1 MAMGGKVGALLVLFV
16 LLSSPM
22 LVLPFT
28 PTAGAA
34 VFEGSVL
41 VNGHEAGTQKSPRIA
56 VDHLANISVV
66 WEDLHEGR
74 MIFYGRSDDGGATFM
89 EKVRVDDVVDT
100 STNRS
105 SPAVAVNDTGSIFVV
120 WNDDRNGASRIYFSK
135 SDDNGSSFSANLPV
149 VPSGL
154 IVQTEP
160 DIAIANDTIFVVWAE
175 GTNQSTPGFSNI
187 NMTRSVD
194 WGQTFLPP
202 VRIDDTGTSVTTQG
216 FPSVAARDDIVF
228 VTWHDSRTNPV
239 FDIYGVLS
247 NDSGSN
253 FGANVKVSDGI
264 SGIRQAEPDAAILP
278 DGNPCAVW
286 HDDRSGD
293 LDIRFAR
300 STDDGVH
307 FLPSVL
313 VSDSILGTTGTTQ
326 SDPQIAVDS
335 KGNIS
340 VIFRDNSFDRYYH
353 VMYSGSHNLGASFS
367 SGILVDNAPLNM
379 GSTDSIDLALSPNGT
394 PMVVYD
400 FEFTGSRDIYF
411 TKMIDRPPL
420 CSITSPVDEATIAG
434 NVTVL
439 GNASDPDGNE
449 TLVTVE
455 VRVHSIGGSYDS
467 NWKVANGTVGW
478 NYTISTTALINGP
491 YEISARSY
499 DGEAYSETAG
509 INVTVFNE
517 GQKWPDLSIRA
528 DDITFSPDL
537 PEEDQFVTISAAV
550 WNIGNLNATNV
561 DVRFQR
567 EDVLISETQVSLIP
581 SGENR
586 TASVQWRALQGN
598 HLIKVIV
605 DLDNIIV
612 ELNETNNQA
621 SKMIRVVPSTFYQ
634 PDLEISPQNV
644 TLSSDEIKVGDSVNL
659 TAEVFNFGNEGAT
672 NVAVVFTV
680 DGDRVGEKIIEYVPV
695 NNSRSAKVTWVA
707 TVGHHIINITVDPT
721 NQIVERNESNNRASI
736 GVDVKASVGDFPVW
750 IIVVGVAIPLVLAV
764 AIMYVMKWRR
774 PKY

>member
-1 MAMGGKVGALLVLFV
+1 MGGKVGALLVLFV
-16 LLSSPM
+16 LLFSSM
-22 LVLPFT
+22 LVLPLA

-34 VFEGSVL
+34 VFEGSVP
-41 VNGHEAGTQKSPRIA
+41 VNTHETGTQKSARIA
-56 VDHLANISVV
+56 VDQLANISVV
-66 WEDLHEGR
+66 WEDLHDGR

-89 EKVRVDDVVDT
+89 QKVRVDDVVDA
-100 STNRS
+100 SSNRS
-105 SPAVAVNDTGSIFVV
+105 SPAVAVNDSGSIFVV
-120 WNDDRNGASRIYFSK
+120 WNDARNGASRIYFSK
-135 SDDNGSSFSANLPV
+135 SDDNGSSFSTNIPID
-149 VPSGL
+149 PSGL

-160 DIAIANDTIFVVWAE
+160 DIAIANETIFVVWV
-175 GTNQSTPGFSNI
+175 GTNLSTPGLSNI
-187 NMTRSVD
+187 FMARSVD
-194 WGQTFLPP
+194 WGQTFLSI
-202 VRIDDTGTSVTTQG
+202 VNISDTGTSLITQG
-216 FPSVAARDDIVF
+216 FPSIAAMDNIVF
-228 VTWHDSRTNPV
+228 VTWHDSRTDSV

-264 SGIRQAEPDAAILP
+264 PGTRQARPDAAILP

-300 STDDGVH
+300 SADNGVH

-313 VSDSILGTTGTTQ
+313 VSDSIRGT
-326 SDPQIAVDS
+326 SHAEPQIAVDS

-340 VIFRDNSFDRYYH
+340 VIFRDNSLHTYH
-353 VMYSGSHNLGASFS
+353 VMYSGSHNSGASFS
-367 SGILVDNAPLNM
+367 SGILVDNAPLDM
-379 GSTDSIDLALSPNGT
+379 GSADSIDLALSPNGT

-400 FEFTGSRDIYF
+400 FDFTGSRDIYF

-420 CSITSPVDEATIAG
+420 CSITFPIDEATIAG

-449 TLVTVE
+449 TLVMVE
-455 VRVHSIGGSYDS
+455 ARVHSVGGLYDS
-467 NWKVANGTVGW
+467 GWKVANGTVGW
-478 NYTISTTALINGP
+478 NYTINTTALINGP

-499 DGEAYSETAG
+499 DGEAYSETAL
-509 INVTVFNE
+509 IQVTVFNE
-517 GQKWPDLSIRA
+517 GQKWPDLAITA
-528 DDITFSPDL
+528 NDIVFSPNL
-537 PEEDQFVTISAAV
+537 PEESQLVNISAAV
-550 WNIGNLNATNV
+550 WNIGNLNATDVN
-561 DVRFQR
+561 VRFYR
-567 EDVLISETQVSLIP
+567 ENSLIGETQTSLVP
-581 SGENR
+581 YGENR
-586 TASVQWRALQGN
+586 TAGVQWQALPGN

-605 DLDNIIV
+605 DPDNIIV

-621 SKMIRVVPSTFYQ
+621 SKMVGVVPSTFYQ
-634 PDLEISPQNV
+634 PDLEISPENV
-644 TLSSDEIKVGDSVNL
+644 TLSSDEIGVGDSVNL
-659 TAEVFNFGNEGAT
+659 TAEVFNFGNKGAT

-680 DGDRVGEKIIEYVPV
+680 DGDRVGEQMISYVPV

-736 GVDVKASVGDFPVW
+736 SVDVTPVGGDFPVW
-750 IIVVGVAIPLVLAV
+750 IIVVGVAIPLVLAL
-764 AIMYVMKWRR
+764 AITYVMKWRR

>member
-1 MAMGGKVGALLVLFV
+1 
-16 LLSSPM
+16 
-22 LVLPFT
+22 
-28 PTAGAA
+28 
-34 VFEGSVL
+34 
-41 VNGHEAGTQKSPRIA
+41 
-56 VDHLANISVV
+56 
-66 WEDLHEGR
+66 

-89 EKVRVDDVVDT
+89 QKVRVDDVADA

-120 WNDDRNGASRIYFSK
+120 WNDDRDGASRIYFSK
-135 SDDNGSSFSANLPV
+135 SDDNGSSFSANIPI
-149 VPSGL
+149 VPSGS
-154 IVQTEP
+154 IVQTDP

-187 NMTRSVD
+187 YMARSVD
-194 WGQTFLPP
+194 RGQTFLLP
-202 VRIDDTGTSVTTQG
+202 VRIDDTGTSLTTQG
-216 FPSVAARDDIVF
+216 FPSIAARGDIVF
-228 VTWHDSRTNPV
+228 VTWHDSRTDPV
-239 FDIYGVLS
+239 FDIYGALS

-264 SGIRQAEPDAAILP
+264 SGIRQAEPDAAIFP

-286 HDDRSGD
+286 HDYRSGD

-300 STDDGVH
+300 STDDGVQ
-307 FLPSVL
+307 FLESVL
-313 VSDSILGTTGTTQ
+313 VSDSIPGTSQ
-326 SDPQIAVDS
+326 ADPQMAVDS
-335 KGNIS
+335 NGNIS
-340 VIFRDNSFDRYYH
+340 VIFRDNSLDRYH
-353 VMYSGSHNLGASFS
+353 VMYSGSRNSGASFS
-367 SGILVDNAPLNM
+367 SGILVDNAPMNT
-379 GSTDSIDLALSPNGT
+379 GSADSIDLALSPNGT

-400 FEFTGSRDIYF
+400 FDFTGSEEDIYF

-420 CSITSPVDEATIAG
+420 CSIDSPVDEATIAG

-455 VRVHSIGGSYDS
+455 VRVHSVGESYDS

-478 NYTISTTALINGP
+478 NYTINTTALINGP
-491 YEISARSY
+491 YNISARSY
-499 DGEAYSETAG
+499 DGEAYSETAS
-509 INVTVFNE
+509 IQVTVFNE
-517 GQKWPDLSIRA
+517 GQKWPDLSITA

-537 PEEDQFVTISAAV
+537 PEEGQFVTISAAV

-586 TASVQWRALQGN
+586 TASVRWPALQGN
-598 HLIKVIV
+598 HLIKVFV
-605 DLDNIIV
+605 DTDDIIV
-612 ELNETNNQA
+612 ELNEANNQA

-659 TAEVFNFGNEGAT
+659 TAEVFNFGNEGAE

-680 DGDRVGEKIIEYVPV
+680 DGDRVGEQVISYISV
-695 NNSRSAKVTWVA
+695 NNSRAARVTWVA

-721 NQIVERNESNNRASI
+721 NQIAERNESNNRASI
-736 GVDVKASVGDFPVW
+736 GVDVKASVGNFPVW

>member
-16 LLSSPM
+16 LLFSSM
-22 LVLPFT
+22 LVLPLA

-34 VFEGSVL
+34 VFEGSIS
-41 VNGHEAGTQKSPRIA
+41 VNTHEPGTQKSPRIA
-56 VDHLANISVV
+56 VDLNANISVV
-66 WEDLHEGR
+66 WEDLYEGR
-74 MIFYGRSDDGGATFM
+74 MIFYGRSDDGGETFRQ
-89 EKVRVDDVVDT
+89 KVRVDDVVDA
-100 STNRS
+100 SSNRS

-120 WNDDRNGASRIYFSK
+120 WNDARNDASRIYFSK
-135 SDDNGSSFSANLPV
+135 SDDNGSSFSANTPIDS
-149 VPSGL
+149 SGL
-154 IVQTEP
+154 MVQTEP
-160 DIAIANDTIFVVWAE
+160 DIAIANETIFVVWV

-187 NMTRSVD
+187 YLARSVD
-194 WGQTFLPP
+194 WGQTFLST
-202 VRIDDTGTSVTTQG
+202 VNISDTGTSPITQG
-216 FPSVAARDDIVF
+216 FPSIAARDNIVF
-228 VTWHDSRTNPV
+228 VIWHDSRTNSV
-239 FDIYGVLS
+239 FDIYGALS

-264 SGIRQAEPDAAILP
+264 PGTRQARPDAAIFP

-300 STDDGVH
+300 SADNGVH

-313 VSDSILGTTGTTQ
+313 VSDSVRGT
-326 SDPQIAVDS
+326 SHAEPQIAVDS

-340 VIFRDNSFDRYYH
+340 VIFRDNTLYTYH
-353 VMYSGSHNLGASFS
+353 VMYSGSHNSGVSFS
-367 SGILVDNAPLNM
+367 SGILVDNAPLDM
-379 GSTDSIDLALSPNGT
+379 GSADSIDLALSPNGT

-400 FEFTGSRDIYF
+400 FDFTGSRDIYF

-420 CSITSPVDEATIAG
+420 CSITFPIDEATIAG

-455 VRVHSIGGSYDS
+455 VRVHSVGGLYDS
-467 NWKVANGTVGW
+467 GWKVANETVGW
-478 NYTISTTALINGP
+478 NYSIDTMALINGP
-491 YEISARSY
+491 YNISARSY
-499 DGEAYSETAG
+499 DGETYSETAR
-509 INVTVFNE
+509 IQVNVFNE
-517 GQKWPDLSIRA
+517 GQKWPDLSITA

-537 PEEDQFVTISAAV
+537 PEEGQFVTISATV

-567 EDVLISETQVSLIP
+567 EDAFISETQVSLIP
-581 SGENR
+581 FGENR
-586 TASVQWRALQGN
+586 TASAQWPALQGN
-598 HLIKVIV
+598 HRIKVIV
-605 DLDNIIV
+605 DSDDIIV
-612 ELNETNNQA
+612 ELSETNNQA
-621 SKMIRVVPSTFYQ
+621 SKMIRVVPSTYYQ

-644 TLSSDEIKVGDSVNL
+644 TLNSDEIEVGDSVNL

-672 NVAVVFTV
+672 NVAVEFTV
-680 DGDRVGEKIIEYVPV
+680 DGDRVGEQVISYVPA
-695 NNSRSAKVTWVA
+695 NNSRAVRVAWIA

-736 GVDVKASVGDFPVW
+736 SVDVKASGSSFPIW

>member
-22 LVLPFT
+22 LVLPFA
-28 PTAGAA
+28 PTAGAT

-41 VNGHEAGTQKSPRIA
+41 VNGHEPGTQKSPRIA
-56 VDHLANISVV
+56 VDLMANISVV

-89 EKVRVDDVVDT
+89 PKVRVDDVADA

-120 WNDDRNGASRIYFSK
+120 WNDDRNGASRIFFSK
-135 SDDNGSSFSANLPV
+135 SDDNGSSFSANIPI
-149 VPSGL
+149 VPSGS
-154 IVQTEP
+154 IVQIDP
-160 DIAIANDTIFVVWAE
+160 DIAIANNTIIVVWAE

-187 NMTRSVD
+187 YMARSVD
-194 WGQTFLPP
+194 RGQTFLLP
-202 VRIDDTGTSVTTQG
+202 VRIDDTGTSLTTQG
-216 FPSVAARDDIVF
+216 FPSIAARGDIVF
-228 VTWHDSRTNPV
+228 VTWHDSRTDPV
-239 FDIYGVLS
+239 FDIYGALS

-264 SGIRQAEPDAAILP
+264 SGIRQAEPDAAIFP

-286 HDDRSGD
+286 HDYRSGD

-300 STDDGVH
+300 STDDGVQ
-307 FLPSVL
+307 FLESVL
-313 VSDSILGTTGTTQ
+313 VSDSIPGTSQ
-326 SDPQIAVDS
+326 ADPQMAVDS
-335 KGNIS
+335 NGNIS
-340 VIFRDNSFDRYYH
+340 VIFRDNSLDRYH
-353 VMYSGSHNLGASFS
+353 VMYSGSRNSGASFS
-367 SGILVDNAPLNM
+367 SGILVDNAPMNT
-379 GSTDSIDLALSPNGT
+379 GSADSIDLALSPNGT

-400 FEFTGSRDIYF
+400 FDFTGSEEDIYF

-420 CSITSPVDEATIAG
+420 CSIDSPVDEATIAG

-455 VRVHSIGGSYDS
+455 VRVHSVGGSYDS

-478 NYTISTTALINGP
+478 NYTINTTALINGP

-499 DGEAYSETAG
+499 DGEAYSETAR
-509 INVTVFNE
+509 IQVTVFDE
-517 GQKWPDLSIRA
+517 EQKWPDLTVIA
-528 DDITFSPDL
+528 GEINFSSNL
-537 PEEDQFVTISAAV
+537 PEEGRLVKISAAV
-550 WNIGNLNATNV
+550 WNIGNLNVTDV
-561 DVRFQR
+561 DVRFYR
-567 EDVLISETQVSLIP
+567 ENSPIGNYQISLVP
-581 SGENR
+581 YGENR
-586 TASVQWRALQGN
+586 TAFVQWMALAGD

-605 DLDNIIV
+605 DSDNVIE
-612 ELNETNNQA
+612 ELNETNNEA
-621 SKMIRVVPSTFYQ
+621 SRMIRVVPSTYHQ
-634 PDLEISPQNV
+634 ADLQLSAQNI
-644 TLSSDEIKVGDSVNL
+644 TLSSDEIKAGDSVVL
-659 TAEVFNFGNEGAT
+659 TAEVFNFGDEEAT
-672 NVAVVFTV
+672 NIVVTFSV
-680 DGDRVGEKIIEYVPV
+680 DGDQVGVSNIDYVPT
-695 NNSRSAKVTWVA
+695 NNSKAARITWIA

-721 NQIVERNESNNRASI
+721 NQIAERNESNNRASI
-736 GVDVKASVGDFPVW
+736 SIDVKASGSSFPVW

>member
-16 LLSSPM
+16 LFSSPM

-34 VFEGSVL
+34 VFEGSVP
-41 VNGHEAGTQKSPRIA
+41 VNGHEPGIQKSPRIA
-56 VDHLANISVV
+56 VDLKANISVV

-89 EKVRVDDVVDT
+89 QKVRVDDVVDA
-100 STNRS
+100 STRRS

-120 WNDDRNGASRIYFSK
+120 WNDNRTGASRIYFSK
-135 SDDNGSSFSANLPV
+135 SDDNGSSFSANIPV
-149 VPSGL
+149 APSGL
-154 IVQTEP
+154 IVQTDP
-160 DIAIANDTIFVVWAE
+160 DIAIANDTIIVVWAE

-187 NMTRSVD
+187 YMARSVD
-194 WGQTFLPP
+194 RGQTFLFP
-202 VRIDDTGTSVTTQG
+202 VRIDDTGTSLTTQG
-216 FPSVAARDDIVF
+216 FPSIAARGDIVF
-228 VTWHDSRTNPV
+228 VTWHDSRTDPV
-239 FDIYGVLS
+239 FDIYGALS

-264 SGIRQAEPDAAILP
+264 SGIRQAEPDAAIFP

-286 HDDRSGD
+286 HDYRSGD

-300 STDDGVH
+300 STDDGVQ
-307 FLPSVL
+307 FLESVL
-313 VSDSILGTTGTTQ
+313 VSDSIPGTSQ
-326 SDPQIAVDS
+326 ADPQMAVDS
-335 KGNIS
+335 NGNIS
-340 VIFRDNSFDRYYH
+340 VIFRDNSLDRYH
-353 VMYSGSHNLGASFS
+353 VMYSGSRNSGASFS
-367 SGILVDNAPLNM
+367 SGILVDNAPMNT
-379 GSTDSIDLALSPNGT
+379 GSADSIDLALSPNGT

-400 FEFTGSRDIYF
+400 FDFTGSEEDIYF

-420 CSITSPVDEATIAG
+420 CSIDSPVDEATIAG

-455 VRVHSIGGSYDS
+455 VRVHSVGESYDS

-478 NYTISTTALINGP
+478 NYTINTTALINGP
-491 YEISARSY
+491 YNISARSY
-499 DGEAYSETAG
+499 DGEAYSETAS
-509 INVTVFNE
+509 IQVTVFNE
-517 GQKWPDLSIRA
+517 GQKWPDLSITA

-537 PEEDQFVTISAAV
+537 PEEGQFVTISAAV

-586 TASVQWRALQGN
+586 TASVRWPALQGN
-598 HLIKVIV
+598 HLIKVFV
-605 DLDNIIV
+605 DTDDIIV
-612 ELNETNNQA
+612 ELNEANNQA

-659 TAEVFNFGNEGAT
+659 TAEVFNFGNEGAE

-680 DGDRVGEKIIEYVPV
+680 DGDRVGEQVISYISV
-695 NNSRSAKVTWVA
+695 NNSRAARVTWVA

-721 NQIVERNESNNRASI
+721 NQIAERNESNNRASI
-736 GVDVKASVGDFPVW
+736 GVDVKASVGNFPVW